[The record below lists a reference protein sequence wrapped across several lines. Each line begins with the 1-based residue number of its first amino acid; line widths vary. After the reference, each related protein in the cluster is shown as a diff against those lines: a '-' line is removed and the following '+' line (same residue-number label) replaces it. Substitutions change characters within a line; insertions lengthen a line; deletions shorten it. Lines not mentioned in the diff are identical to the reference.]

1 MGKKTAAVDQSLG
14 IRETS
19 EFFLVETVIESTAS
33 DVLIRAEWTHQ
44 KKNTTLLVISV
55 IHLTQLILSVLSC
68 LKLNHYL
75 AAFGHVM
82 LPENIGQ
89 IMLPSFLRAF

>member
-1 MGKKTAAVDQSLG
+1 MGEKTAAVDQSLG

-19 EFFLVETVIESTAS
+19 EFFLVETVIESTAT
-33 DVLIRAEWTHQ
+33 DVLIRAEWTYQ
-44 KKNTTLLVISV
+44 KKNTTLLIIRVIR
-55 IHLTQLILSVLSC
+55 LTQLILSVLSC
-68 LKLNHYL
+68 LKIESLL
-75 AAFGHVM
+75 GHVM